1 MPNPRR
7 LPPIACKSMLV
18 ALSITEMESG
28 NAFLRSDHA
37 AIIDEKTFS
46 SVSYKNTAGILR
58 IP

>member
-1 MPNPRR
+1 
-7 LPPIACKSMLV
+7 
-18 ALSITEMESG
+18 MESG

-46 SVSYKNTAGILR
+46 SVSYKNTAGMLR